1 MKDFIKRHLLSII
14 GPWSYLLV
22 FLVLFLLFQLDLRVF
37 LVGMYLCIVFQLF
50 SLLYLFLFDSKGVKS
65 DEALQKEN
73 AELKSMVE
81 AAYRRQS
88 DLEEYFLLWVH
99 QIKTPITAG
108 NLLLEESQNPDVSEL
123 KNQFL
128 KIENY
133 SSMAMNYIKISNPEK
148 DMDFD
153 TVSLHSIILP
163 LIQKY
168 SIQFIS
174 NKISLHYQSI
184 DQKVLSDPKLLGIL
198 IEQLLSN
205 ALKYTENG
213 NVRIEFDTEQSALK
227 IIDDGPGISADQLPK
242 IFDKGYSGFNGRL
255 EQKSSGLGLY
265 LAKEIANRLNH
276 EIEAASE
283 PGQGSCFSIR
293 FKKESS

>member
-213 NVRIEFDTEQSALK
+213 NVRIEFDAEQSALK

-276 EIEAASE
+276 EIEVASE
-283 PGQGSCFSIR
+283 PGQGSCFSVR